1 MTQENK
7 FIGQACK
14 RKHRSYHEAKNPF
27 TGSMLER
34 TIQRAIYCVENDD
47 KDMTVWFKLQNGVS
61 PQEYLDKWSEKL
73 L

>member
-1 MTQENK
+1 
-7 FIGQACK
+7 
-14 RKHRSYHEAKNPF
+14 
-27 TGSMLER
+27 MLER

-61 PQEYLDKWSEKL
+61 PQEYLNKWSEKL